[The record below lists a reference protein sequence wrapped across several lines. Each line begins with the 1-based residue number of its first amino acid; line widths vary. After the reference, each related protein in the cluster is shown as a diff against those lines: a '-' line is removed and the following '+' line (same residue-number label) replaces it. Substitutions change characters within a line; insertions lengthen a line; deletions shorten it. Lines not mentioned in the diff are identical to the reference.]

1 MNQLGGVTQLIQLGG
16 VTQLVRV
23 TQPGGVTQIGKA
35 TLTWSRYNK
44 QMYREMQNELFGIQ
58 EINTI

>member
-16 VTQLVRV
+16 VPQLVGA
-23 TQPGGVTQIGKA
+23 TQIGGVTQLGKA
-35 TLTWSRYNK
+35 TLTGSCYNK
-44 QMYREMQNELFGIQ
+44 QMYSEMQNELFGIQ